1 MGTVQN
7 TTTITMTSQEDP
19 LIKELIAA
27 KSHIV
32 EVIAF
37 GIAYHGNLKEVNLE
51 HGFVTVVDGPDQAT
65 LELERIESFRVID

>member
-1 MGTVQN
+1 MGTPHS
-7 TTTITMTSQEDP
+7 ITHSATSPQEDP
-19 LIKELIAA
+19 LIKELMAA
-27 KSHIV
+27 KGHTV

-51 HGFVTVVDGPDQAT
+51 HGYVTVVDGPDQAT

>member
-1 MGTVQN
+1 MGTPHSTPHTV
-7 TTTITMTSQEDP
+7 TGPQEDP
-19 LIKELIAA
+19 LIRELVAA
-27 KSHIV
+27 KSHTV

-51 HGFVTVVDGPDQAT
+51 HGYVTVVDGPDQAT